1 MKIIPSSNLKTI
13 LLVLSA
19 IFILVITA
27 IIGKYY
33 LDTSSKKPHSNIVTQ
48 VSTTTPTKENNLV
61 QNIKLLSDTRRSAQ
75 IIHAVAPNPIKYHS
89 IDINIFNPKV
99 ERMVFRNNYIK
110 SLTFKSNDQLE
121 NIDKGFVNN
130 DGSSNHSIEIKNRY
144 SDDRDALQ
152 EIVDNLSKGNG
163 YRQYSTRIFN
173 NNNFIGSNKLF
184 EDQFLF
190 ITGNEK
196 YIAKISF
203 SNNISTDLK
212 GVLLSSF
219 RFIEKNTEVTKL
231 ISSNASKTI
240 TELKSTT
247 LPNLKEYKNLAFG
260 YSFEIPDTY
269 KHVGTGAAIID
280 TEYNEFDFHGSEFMD
295 KDGLTSKVIKITGM
309 NEFKAYTMAPNT
321 PYLNIVP
328 TYDPIEI
335 SLWRKLS
342 DPRKIQKVFSLNGND
357 YYSYENTCQEFI
369 VSLSNN
375 VVLHVSDAGNIG
387 CETIYNILENLK
399 AL

>member
-1 MKIIPSSNLKTI
+1 MNITKSNNSKTV
-13 LLVLSA
+13 LLILSA
-19 IFILVITA
+19 IIILA
-27 IIGKYY
+27 IIIVGKYY
-33 LDTSSKKPHSNIVTQ
+33 LDVSSNKPHPNIATQ
-48 VSTTTPTKENNLV
+48 VSTITPAIEKNPI
-61 QNIKLLSDTRRSAQ
+61 QDIKLLSDTRRSAQ
-75 IIHAVAPNPIKYHS
+75 IIRSVAPSPIEYHS

-99 ERMVFRNNYIK
+99 ERMVFRNNHIK
-110 SLTFKSNDQLE
+110 SLTFKSSGRLKNV
-121 NIDKGFVNN
+121 DKGFVNN
-130 DGSSNHSIEIKNRY
+130 DGSSSHSIEVQNRF
-144 SDDRDALQ
+144 SDDGDALQ
-152 EIVDNLSKGNG
+152 KVADNLFKSDG
-163 YRQYSTRIFN
+163 YRQYSTKIFN
-173 NNNFIGSNKLF
+173 NNNFIGSNKSF
-184 EDQFLF
+184 EDQFQF

-203 SNNISTDLK
+203 SNNIRADLK

-260 YSFEIPDTY
+260 YSFKIPDTY
-269 KHVGTGAAIID
+269 KHVGTGAAITD
-280 TEYNEFDFHGSEFMD
+280 AEYNEFDFHGSEFMD
-295 KDGLTSKVIKITGM
+295 KDGLTSKVIKVTGM

-342 DPRKIQKVFSLNGND
+342 DQRKIQKAFSLNGND
-357 YYSYENTCQEFI
+357 YYSYENTCQQFI
-369 VSLSNN
+369 ISLSNN
-375 VVLHVSDAGNIG
+375 VVVHVSDAGNIG
-387 CETIYNILENLK
+387 CETMYNILENLK